1 VKAAYYQAVREV
13 DVREAPDP
21 NPGPGDVLIRVHAC
35 GICGTDQHIFDG
47 DVGGP
52 LPLIG
57 GHELAGEVV
66 SVGAEV
72 VDDIRAGERVAVEP
86 NISCGSCFYCQR
98 GQVNHCLRWSAI
110 GVTRDGGFAD
120 YVVAP
125 ASNVYR
131 IGEMDYEVAAF
142 IEPLSCVVYGLK
154 RLEIPL
160 GASALIYGAGPI
172 GLLML
177 QLVRH
182 GGASQLAIVDL
193 KPEKLE
199 LAGRLGATM
208 TAAAG
213 PSADEAL
220 REASP
225 FGFDVVIDC
234 TGVPSVVEHMFTH
247 VRNNGKLLFFG
258 VNPTD
263 ARASISPY
271 DVYRKDL
278 AIYGSFALR
287 FTFHDALAVLES
299 GAVEVKPLI
308 SDRLP
313 IERFAEALGL
323 AGSGERFKVQ
333 IQPRNKNSSKANGST
348 SA

>member
-1 VKAAYYQAVREV
+1 MKAAYYEAVHEI

-21 NPGPGDVLIRVHAC
+21 EPGPEDVLIRVHSC

-72 VDDIRAGERVAVEP
+72 PDDFPVGGRVAVEP

-125 ASNVYR
+125 ATNVYR
-131 IGEMDYEVAAF
+131 VGEMDYEVAAF

-160 GASALIYGAGPI
+160 GANVLIYGAGPI

-182 GGASQLAIVDL
+182 GGASEIAVVDL
-193 KPEKLE
+193 KQDKLD
-199 LAGRLGATM
+199 LAGTLGATI
-208 TAAAG
+208 TVAAG
-213 PSADEAL
+213 PSL

-225 FGFDVVIDC
+225 LGFDVVIDC
-234 TGVPSVVEHMFTH
+234 TGAPSVVEHTFTH

-258 VNPTD
+258 VNPPD
-263 ARASISPY
+263 ARISISPY
-271 DVYRKDL
+271 EVYRRDL
-278 AIYGSFALR
+278 QIFGSFALR
-287 FTFHDALAVLES
+287 FTFQDALALLES
-299 GAVEVKPLI
+299 GAVDVKPLL
-308 SDRLP
+308 SERLP
-313 IERFAEALGL
+313 IDRFAEALGL
-323 AGSGERFKVQ
+323 AGSGEALKVQ
-333 IQPRNKNSSKANGST
+333 IQPR
-348 SA
+348 

>member
-1 VKAAYYQAVREV
+1 MKAAYYEAVHEI

-21 NPGPGDVLIRVHAC
+21 EPGPEDVLIRVHSC

-72 VDDIRAGERVAVEP
+72 PDDFPVGGRVAVEP

-125 ASNVYR
+125 ATNVYR
-131 IGEMDYEVAAF
+131 VGEMDYEVAAF

-160 GASALIYGAGPI
+160 GANVLIYGAGPI

-182 GGASQLAIVDL
+182 GGASEIAVVDL
-193 KPEKLE
+193 KQDKLD
-199 LAGRLGATM
+199 LAGTLGATI
-208 TAAAG
+208 TVAAG
-213 PSADEAL
+213 PSADPAL

-225 FGFDVVIDC
+225 LGFDVVIDC
-234 TGVPSVVEHMFTH
+234 TGVPSVVEHTFTH

-258 VNPTD
+258 VNPPD
-263 ARASISPY
+263 ARISISPY
-271 DVYRKDL
+271 EVYRRDL
-278 AIYGSFALR
+278 QIFGSFALR
-287 FTFHDALAVLES
+287 FTFQDALALLES
-299 GAVEVKPLI
+299 GAVDVKPLL
-308 SDRLP
+308 SERLP
-313 IERFAEALGL
+313 IDRFAEALGL
-323 AGSGERFKVQ
+323 AGSGEALKVQ
-333 IQPRNKNSSKANGST
+333 IQPR
-348 SA
+348 

>member
-1 VKAAYYQAVREV
+1 VKAAYYEAVHEI

-21 NPGPGDVLIRVHAC
+21 EPGPEDVLIRVHSC

-72 VDDIRAGERVAVEP
+72 PDDFPVGERVAVEP

-125 ASNVYR
+125 ATNVYR
-131 IGEMDYEVAAF
+131 VGEMDYEVAAF

-160 GASALIYGAGPI
+160 GANVLIYGAGPI

-182 GGASQLAIVDL
+182 GGASEIAVVDL
-193 KPEKLE
+193 KQDKLD
-199 LAGRLGATM
+199 LAGTLGAT
-208 TAAAG
+208 TTVAAG
-213 PSADEAL
+213 PSADPAL

-225 FGFDVVIDC
+225 LGFDVVIDC
-234 TGVPSVVEHMFTH
+234 TGVPSVVEHTFTH

-258 VNPTD
+258 VNPPD
-263 ARASISPY
+263 ARISISPY
-271 DVYRKDL
+271 EVYRRDL
-278 AIYGSFALR
+278 QIFGSFALR
-287 FTFHDALAVLES
+287 FTFQDALALLES
-299 GAVEVKPLI
+299 GAVDVKPLL
-308 SDRLP
+308 SERLP
-313 IERFAEALGL
+313 IDRFAEALGL
-323 AGSGERFKVQ
+323 AGSGEALKVQ
-333 IQPRNKNSSKANGST
+333 IQPR
-348 SA
+348 

>member
-1 VKAAYYQAVREV
+1 VKAAYYEAMHEI

-21 NPGPGDVLIRVHAC
+21 EPGPEDVLIRVHAC

-47 DVGGP
+47 DLGGP

-72 VDDIRAGERVAVEP
+72 PDDFPVGERVAVEP

-125 ASNVYR
+125 ATNVYR
-131 IGEMDYEVAAF
+131 VGEMDYEVAAF

-160 GASALIYGAGPI
+160 GANVLIYGAGPI

-182 GGASQLAIVDL
+182 GGASEIAAVDL
-193 KPEKLE
+193 KQDKLD
-199 LAGRLGATM
+199 LAGTLGAT
-208 TAAAG
+208 TTVAAG
-213 PSADEAL
+213 PSADPAL

-225 FGFDVVIDC
+225 LGFDVVIDC
-234 TGVPSVVEHMFTH
+234 TGVPSVVEHTLTH

-258 VNPTD
+258 VNPPD
-263 ARASISPY
+263 ARISISPY
-271 DVYRKDL
+271 EVYRRDL
-278 AIYGSFALR
+278 QIFGSFALR
-287 FTFHDALAVLES
+287 FTFQDAVALLAS
-299 GAVEVKPLI
+299 GAVDVKPLL
-308 SDRLP
+308 SERLP
-313 IERFAEALGL
+313 IDRFAEALGL
-323 AGSGERFKVQ
+323 AGSGEALKVQ
-333 IQPRNKNSSKANGST
+333 IQPR
-348 SA
+348 

>member
-1 VKAAYYQAVREV
+1 VKAAYYEAVHEI

-21 NPGPGDVLIRVHAC
+21 EPGPEDVLIRVHSC

-72 VDDIRAGERVAVEP
+72 PDDFPVGGRVAVEP

-98 GQVNHCLRWSAI
+98 GQVNHCMRWSAI

-125 ASNVYR
+125 ATNVYR
-131 IGEMDYEVAAF
+131 VGEMDYEVAAF

-160 GASALIYGAGPI
+160 GANVLIYGAGPI

-182 GGASQLAIVDL
+182 GGASEIAVVDL
-193 KPEKLE
+193 KQDKLD
-199 LAGRLGATM
+199 LAGTLGATI
-208 TAAAG
+208 TVAAG
-213 PSADEAL
+213 QSADPAL

-225 FGFDVVIDC
+225 LGFDVVIDC
-234 TGVPSVVEHMFTH
+234 TGVPSVVEHTFTH

-258 VNPTD
+258 VNPPD
-263 ARASISPY
+263 ARISISPY
-271 DVYRKDL
+271 EVYRRDL
-278 AIYGSFALR
+278 QIFGSFALR
-287 FTFHDALAVLES
+287 FTFQDALALLES
-299 GAVEVKPLI
+299 GAVDVKPLL
-308 SDRLP
+308 SERLP
-313 IERFAEALGL
+313 IDRFAEALGL
-323 AGSGERFKVQ
+323 AGSGEALKVQ
-333 IQPRNKNSSKANGST
+333 IQPR
-348 SA
+348 

>member
-1 VKAAYYQAVREV
+1 VKAAYYEAVHEI

-21 NPGPGDVLIRVHAC
+21 EPGPEDVLIRVHSC

-72 VDDIRAGERVAVEP
+72 PDDFPVGGRVAVEP

-125 ASNVYR
+125 ATNVYR
-131 IGEMDYEVAAF
+131 VGEMDYEVAAF

-160 GASALIYGAGPI
+160 GANVLIYGAGPI

-182 GGASQLAIVDL
+182 GGASEIAVVDL
-193 KPEKLE
+193 KQDKLD
-199 LAGRLGATM
+199 LAGTLGATI
-208 TAAAG
+208 TVAAG
-213 PSADEAL
+213 PSADPAL

-225 FGFDVVIDC
+225 LGFDVVIDC
-234 TGVPSVVEHMFTH
+234 TGAPSVVEHTFTH

-258 VNPTD
+258 VNPPD
-263 ARASISPY
+263 ARISISPY
-271 DVYRKDL
+271 EVYRRDL
-278 AIYGSFALR
+278 QIFGSFALR
-287 FTFHDALAVLES
+287 FTFQDALALLES
-299 GAVEVKPLI
+299 GAVDVKPLL
-308 SDRLP
+308 SERLP
-313 IERFAEALGL
+313 IDRFAEALGL
-323 AGSGERFKVQ
+323 AGSGEALKVQ
-333 IQPRNKNSSKANGST
+333 IQPR
-348 SA
+348 